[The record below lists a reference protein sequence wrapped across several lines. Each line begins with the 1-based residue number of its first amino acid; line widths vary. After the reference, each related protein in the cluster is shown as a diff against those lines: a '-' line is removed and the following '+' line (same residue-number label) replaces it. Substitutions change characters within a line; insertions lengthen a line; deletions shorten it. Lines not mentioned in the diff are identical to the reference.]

1 MRWRDQRESDNIED
15 RRSQSGSDIGTRIP
29 IVGKGK
35 IVLFIVVL
43 VAGYYGVDLTGLL
56 NSNLI
61 DLDDT
66 TSISSTS
73 PVDNSSINNNATK
86 FTSTIL
92 ASTEDYWSQ
101 EFQQLGKTYIAPKL
115 VLYSGATRTACGTGQ
130 AMMGPFYCNLD
141 QTVYLDL
148 SFYQEMKQR
157 LGGGGDFAQG
167 YVIAH
172 EVGHHV
178 QNLLGILAKVEQ
190 LKLNQ
195 SNETSNQ
202 LSVKLEL
209 QADCYAG
216 LWGNAM
222 QKQNILEMG
231 DIEQA
236 LNTVQAIG
244 DDRLQQQNNGYII
257 PDSFTHG
264 SSKQRYNWFKRG
276 FDSGAINQCNTFIQ

>member
-15 RRSQSGSDIGTRIP
+15 RRSQSASDIGTRIP
-29 IVGKGK
+29 IGGKGK
-35 IVLFIVVL
+35 IILFLIVL

-56 NSNLI
+56 DSSVINLG
-61 DLDDT
+61 DNT
-66 TSISSTS
+66 STS
-73 PVDNSSINNNATK
+73 RVDDAPLNDSDAAK
-86 FTSTIL
+86 FTSVIL
-92 ASTEDYWSQ
+92 ASTEDFWQ
-101 EFQQLGKTYIAPKL
+101 EQFQQLGKTYIPPKL
-115 VLYSGATRTACGTGQ
+115 VLYSGATRTLCGTGQ

-141 QTVYLDL
+141 KTVYLDL
-148 SFYQEMKQR
+148 SFYQEMKRR

-178 QNLLGILAKVEQ
+178 QNLLGTFDKIQQ
-190 LKLNQ
+190 LGQNQ
-195 SNETSNQ
+195 TNQ
-202 LSVKLEL
+202 LSIKLEL

-222 QKQNILEMG
+222 QKQHILEVG

-244 DDRLQQQNNGYII
+244 DDRLQQQNNGYVV

-264 SSKQRYNWFKRG
+264 TAKQRYTWFKRG
-276 FDSGAINQCNTFIQ
+276 FDSGLINQCNTFIQ

>member
-29 IVGKGK
+29 IGGKGK
-35 IVLFIVVL
+35 IVLFVVVL

-56 NSNLI
+56 DSNVI
-61 DLDDT
+61 DLDD
-66 TSISSTS
+66 SSSTS
-73 PVDNSSINNNATK
+73 QIDNTLPSDADK
-86 FTSTIL
+86 FTSVIL
-92 ASTEDYWSQ
+92 ASTEDFWREQ
-101 EFQQLGKTYIAPKL
+101 FQKLGKTYIPPKL
-115 VLYSGATRTACGTGQ
+115 VLYNGSTQTMCGTGQ

-141 QTVYLDL
+141 KTVYLDL
-148 SFYQEMKQR
+148 SFYQEMKRR

-178 QNLLGILAKVEQ
+178 QNLLGTFNKVEQ
-190 LKLNQ
+190 LSQNQ
-195 SNETSNQ
+195 STLIRNQ

-216 LWGNAM
+216 LWGNGV
-222 QKQNILEMG
+222 KNILDAG

-244 DDRLQQQNNGYII
+244 DDRLQQNNGYIV

-264 SSKQRYNWFKRG
+264 TSKQRYTWFKRG
-276 FDSGAINQCNTFIQ
+276 YDSGSMDQCNTFIQ

>member
-1 MRWRDQRESDNIED
+1 MRWKDQRESDNIED
-15 RRSQSGSDIGTRIP
+15 RRSQSASDIGTRIP
-29 IVGKGK
+29 IGGKGK
-35 IVLFIVVL
+35 IILFLIVL

-56 NSNLI
+56 DSSVINLG
-61 DLDDT
+61 DNT
-66 TSISSTS
+66 STS
-73 PVDNSSINNNATK
+73 QVDDAPLNDSDAAK
-86 FTSTIL
+86 FTSVIL
-92 ASTEDYWSQ
+92 ASTEDFWQ
-101 EFQQLGKTYIAPKL
+101 EQFQQLGKTYIPPKL
-115 VLYSGATRTACGTGQ
+115 VLYSGATRTLCGTGQ

-141 QTVYLDL
+141 KTVYLDL
-148 SFYQEMKQR
+148 SFYQEMKRR

-178 QNLLGILAKVEQ
+178 QNLLGTFDKIQQ
-190 LKLNQ
+190 LGQNQ
-195 SNETSNQ
+195 TNQ
-202 LSVKLEL
+202 LSIKLEL

-222 QKQNILEMG
+222 QKQHILEVG

-244 DDRLQQQNNGYII
+244 DDRLQQQNNGYVV

-264 SSKQRYNWFKRG
+264 TAKQRYTWFKRG
-276 FDSGAINQCNTFIQ
+276 FDSGSINQCNTFIQ

>member
-29 IVGKGK
+29 IGGKGK
-35 IVLFIVVL
+35 IVLFVVVL

-56 NSNLI
+56 DSNVI
-61 DLDDT
+61 DLDD
-66 TSISSTS
+66 STS
-73 PVDNSSINNNATK
+73 TSQIDNTQPNDADK
-86 FTSTIL
+86 FTSVIL
-92 ASTEDYWSQ
+92 ASTEDFWREQ
-101 EFQQLGKTYIAPKL
+101 FQKLGKTYIPPKL
-115 VLYSGATRTACGTGQ
+115 VLYNGATQTMCGTGQ

-141 QTVYLDL
+141 KTVYLDL
-148 SFYQEMKQR
+148 SFYQEMKRR

-178 QNLLGILAKVEQ
+178 QNLLGTFNKVEQ
-190 LKLNQ
+190 LSQNQ
-195 SNETSNQ
+195 SALIRNQ

-216 LWGNAM
+216 LWGNGV
-222 QKQNILEMG
+222 KNILDAG

-244 DDRLQQQNNGYII
+244 DDRLQQNNGYIV

-264 SSKQRYNWFKRG
+264 TSKQRYTWFKRG
-276 FDSGAINQCNTFIQ
+276 YDSGSMDQCNTFIQ

>member
-15 RRSQSGSDIGTRIP
+15 RRSQSASDIGTRIP
-29 IVGKGK
+29 IGGKGK
-35 IVLFIVVL
+35 IILFLIVL

-56 NSNLI
+56 DSSVINLG
-61 DLDDT
+61 DNT
-66 TSISSTS
+66 STS
-73 PVDNSSINNNATK
+73 RVDDAPLNDSDAAK
-86 FTSTIL
+86 FTSVIL
-92 ASTEDYWSQ
+92 ASTEDFWQ
-101 EFQQLGKTYIAPKL
+101 EQFQQLGKTYIPPKL
-115 VLYSGATRTACGTGQ
+115 VLYSGATRTLCGTGQ

-141 QTVYLDL
+141 KTVYLDL
-148 SFYQEMKQR
+148 SFYQEMKRR

-178 QNLLGILAKVEQ
+178 QNLLGTFDKIQQ
-190 LKLNQ
+190 LGQNQ
-195 SNETSNQ
+195 TNQ
-202 LSVKLEL
+202 LSIKLEL

-222 QKQNILEMG
+222 QKQHILEVG

-244 DDRLQQQNNGYII
+244 DDRLQQQNNGYVV

-264 SSKQRYNWFKRG
+264 TAKQRYTWFKRG
-276 FDSGAINQCNTFIQ
+276 FDSGSINQCNTFIQ

>member
-29 IVGKGK
+29 IGGKGK
-35 IVLFIVVL
+35 IVLFVVVL

-56 NSNLI
+56 DSNVI
-61 DLDDT
+61 DLDD
-66 TSISSTS
+66 STS
-73 PVDNSSINNNATK
+73 TSQIDNTLPSDADK
-86 FTSTIL
+86 FTSVIL
-92 ASTEDYWSQ
+92 ASTEDFWREQ
-101 EFQQLGKTYIAPKL
+101 FQQLGKTYIPPKL
-115 VLYSGATRTACGTGQ
+115 VLYNGATQTQCGTGQ

-141 QTVYLDL
+141 KTVYLDL
-148 SFYQEMKQR
+148 SFYQEMKRR

-178 QNLLGILAKVEQ
+178 QNLLGTFNKVEQ
-190 LKLNQ
+190 LSQNQ
-195 SNETSNQ
+195 STLIRNQ

-216 LWGNAM
+216 LWGNSV
-222 QKQNILEMG
+222 KNILDAG

-244 DDRLQQQNNGYII
+244 DDRLQQNNGYIV

-264 SSKQRYNWFKRG
+264 TSKQRYTWFKRG
-276 FDSGAINQCNTFIQ
+276 YDSGSMDQCNTFIQ

>member
-15 RRSQSGSDIGTRIP
+15 RRSQSASDIGTRIP
-29 IVGKGK
+29 IGGKGK
-35 IVLFIVVL
+35 IILFLIVL

-56 NSNLI
+56 DSSVINLG
-61 DLDDT
+61 DNT
-66 TSISSTS
+66 STS
-73 PVDNSSINNNATK
+73 RVDDAPLNDSDAAK
-86 FTSTIL
+86 FTSVIL
-92 ASTEDYWSQ
+92 ASTEDFWQ
-101 EFQQLGKTYIAPKL
+101 EQFQQLGKTYIPPKL
-115 VLYSGATRTACGTGQ
+115 VLYSGATRTLCGTGQ

-141 QTVYLDL
+141 KTVYLDL
-148 SFYQEMKQR
+148 SFYQEMKRR
-157 LGGGGDFAQG
+157 LGGGGDFAEG

-178 QNLLGILAKVEQ
+178 QNLLGTFDKIQQ
-190 LKLNQ
+190 LGQNQ
-195 SNETSNQ
+195 TNQ
-202 LSVKLEL
+202 LSIKLEL

-222 QKQNILEMG
+222 QKQHILEVG

-244 DDRLQQQNNGYII
+244 DDRLQQQNNGYVV

-264 SSKQRYNWFKRG
+264 TSKQRYTWFKRG
-276 FDSGAINQCNTFIQ
+276 FDSGSINQCNTFIQ

>member
-29 IVGKGK
+29 IGGKGK
-35 IVLFIVVL
+35 IVLFVVVL

-56 NSNLI
+56 DSNVI
-61 DLDDT
+61 DLDD
-66 TSISSTS
+66 STS
-73 PVDNSSINNNATK
+73 TSQIDNTLPSDADK
-86 FTSTIL
+86 FTSVIL
-92 ASTEDYWSQ
+92 ASTEDFWREQ
-101 EFQQLGKTYIAPKL
+101 FQKLGKTYIPPKL
-115 VLYSGATRTACGTGQ
+115 VLYNGATRTMCGTGQ

-141 QTVYLDL
+141 KTVYLDL
-148 SFYQEMKQR
+148 SFYQEMKRR

-178 QNLLGILAKVEQ
+178 QNLLGTFNKVEQ
-190 LKLNQ
+190 LSQNQ
-195 SNETSNQ
+195 STLIRNQ

-216 LWGNAM
+216 LWGNGV
-222 QKQNILEMG
+222 KNILDAG

-244 DDRLQQQNNGYII
+244 DDRLQQENNGYIV

-264 SSKQRYNWFKRG
+264 TSKQRYTWFKRG
-276 FDSGAINQCNTFIQ
+276 YDSGSMDQCNTFIQ

>member
-15 RRSQSGSDIGTRIP
+15 RRSQSASDIGTRIP
-29 IVGKGK
+29 IGGKGK
-35 IVLFIVVL
+35 IILFLIVL

-56 NSNLI
+56 DSSVINLG
-61 DLDDT
+61 DNT
-66 TSISSTS
+66 STS
-73 PVDNSSINNNATK
+73 QVDDAPLNDSDAAK
-86 FTSTIL
+86 FTSVIL
-92 ASTEDYWSQ
+92 ASTEDFWQ
-101 EFQQLGKTYIAPKL
+101 EQFQQLGKTYIPPKL
-115 VLYSGATRTACGTGQ
+115 VLYSGATRTLCGTGQ

-141 QTVYLDL
+141 KTVYLDL
-148 SFYQEMKQR
+148 SFYQEMKRR

-178 QNLLGILAKVEQ
+178 QNLLGTFDKIQQ
-190 LKLNQ
+190 LGQNQ
-195 SNETSNQ
+195 TNQ
-202 LSVKLEL
+202 LSIKLEL

-222 QKQNILEMG
+222 QKQHILEVG

-244 DDRLQQQNNGYII
+244 DDRLQQQNNGYVV

-264 SSKQRYNWFKRG
+264 TSKQRYTWFKRG
-276 FDSGAINQCNTFIQ
+276 FDSGSINQCNTFIQ